1 MSAGRARR
9 ARLRLGAH
17 PCGGRDKK
25 QTVPWSGILKKAFEV
40 FRRDLRRIFRSPVAL
55 VVVIGIAVV
64 PCLYAWIN
72 VLANW
77 DPYENTSDVPV
88 AVVNQDK
95 AVTLESTGSVCAGDL
110 MVDALKENTQ
120 IGWRFTD
127 EDEALE
133 GVRSGRYY
141 AAIVIPN
148 DFTSHLT
155 GVLSGNTEK
164 AKLKY
169 YVNEKVNPIAPKV
182 TDAGASTI
190 ESQIDSK
197 YIATYDSLKNV
208 DGQFMK
214 VRNTPFDFM
223 SKKHL
228 KAIGTDI
235 DIFDEQMRITKGY
248 DHAFALRHAGQID
261 KPAAVVYDEKSGRAL
276 IVYTTE
282 PALHVYT
289 ANGLNGSLVGKN
301 GVAYPKQSA
310 ICLETMHFADS
321 PNHEEFPSTVLRPG
335 ETYRSQTTYQ
345 FSGYTHKKR
354 NLQSSILM
362 YGGVASLTG
371 LGVFGVISLTK

>member
-1 MSAGRARR
+1 M
-9 ARLRLGAH
+9 
-17 PCGGRDKK
+17 
-25 QTVPWSGILKKAFEV
+25 KKAFEV

-197 YIATYDSLKNV
+197 YIA
-208 DGQFMK
+208 K
-214 VRNTPFDFM
+214 V
-223 SKKHL
+223 
-228 KAIGTDI
+228 G
-235 DIFDEQMRITKGY
+235 E
-248 DHAFALRHAGQID
+248 
-261 KPAAVVYDEKSGRAL
+261 VVTEK
-276 IVYTTE
+276 V
-282 PALHVYT
+282 
-289 ANGLNGSLVGKN
+289 
-301 GVAYPKQSA
+301 GVA
-310 ICLETMHFADS
+310 LD
-321 PNHEEFPSTVLRPG
+321 L
-335 ETYRSQTTYQ
+335 
-345 FSGYTHKKR
+345 
-354 NLQSSILM
+354 
-362 YGGVASLTG
+362 VAL
-371 LGVFGVISLTK
+371 LARDL